1 MRAAQLVGPHR
12 LEFVDI
18 PTPIA
23 SDGEVLV
30 RLNHLSVCG
39 SDLRY
44 FSRVLPEEQYPLEVG
59 KPCHECAGIIEE
71 SNSPDFKPGQR
82 VIVLP
87 TTSAGLAE
95 YVAAPANRVIPV
107 PDSGDLANWLMCQ
120 HMGTVMYSC
129 GRIGS
134 VLGKTVV
141 VLGQGAIGLNFTTML
156 SRNGAQRIIVTD
168 LLDDR
173 LRMASYLGA
182 TDTINPT
189 RSDVTGF
196 VKDITNG
203 TLADIVIE
211 AAGRP
216 ETVNQIAKLLR
227 LEGTAILFGQ
237 PLLDDVFPIDY
248 DALMGRMGTI
258 IATIGGRTANPT
270 QHISDCVNLVSEGRL
285 DLAHLLTHRLPF
297 DQVQQAF
304 DLYAEKP
311 EGFLKVAI
319 DI

>member
-12 LEFVDI
+12 LEFIDI
-18 PTPIA
+18 PKPAA
-23 SDGEVLV
+23 SEGEVLV

-95 YVAAPANRVIPV
+95 YVAAPANRIIPV

-196 VKDITNG
+196 VKELTNG

-248 DALMGRMGTI
+248 DALMGRMGTMI
-258 IATIGGRTANPT
+258 STIGGRTANPT

-285 DLAHLLTHRLPF
+285 DLSHLLTHRLPF

-311 EGFLKVAI
+311 EGFLKVVI

>member
-18 PTPIA
+18 PTPAA

-129 GRIGS
+129 GRIGN

-258 IATIGGRTANPT
+258 ISTIGGRTANPT

-285 DLAHLLTHRLPF
+285 DLSHLLTHRLPF

-311 EGFLKVAI
+311 EGFLKVVI

>member
-95 YVAAPANRVIPV
+95 YVAAPANRIIPV

-141 VLGQGAIGLNFTTML
+141 VIGQGAIGLNFTTML

-189 RSDVTGF
+189 RTDVTEF
-196 VKDITNG
+196 VKEITNG

-258 IATIGGRTANPT
+258 IATIGGRTTNPT

-285 DLAHLLTHRLPF
+285 DLSHLLTHRLPF

-311 EGFLKVAI
+311 EGFLKVVI

>member
-12 LEFVDI
+12 LEFVEI
-18 PTPIA
+18 PAPVPL
-23 SDGEVLV
+23 DGEALV
-30 RLNHLSVCG
+30 RLSHLSVCG

-44 FSRVLPEEQYPLEVG
+44 FSRVLPEEQYPLEAG
-59 KPCHECAGIIEE
+59 KPCHECAGIIEQ
-71 SNSPDFKPGQR
+71 SNSPDLKPGQR

-87 TTSAGLAE
+87 KTSAGLAE
-95 YVAAPANRVIPV
+95 YVAAPANRIIPV

-156 SRNGAQRIIVTD
+156 SRNGAQQIIVTD

-182 TDTINPT
+182 THTINPA
-189 RSDVTGF
+189 RSDLAGF
-196 VKDITNG
+196 VREITDG

-216 ETVNQIAKLLR
+216 ETVNQIAEVLR

-248 DALMGRMGTI
+248 DALMGRMATI
-258 IATIGGRTANPT
+258 ISTIGGRTTNPT
-270 QHISDCVNLVSEGRL
+270 LHISNCVDLVSEGRL
-285 DLAHLLTHRLPF
+285 DLSHLLTHRLPF
-297 DQVQQAF
+297 DEVQEAF

-311 EGFLKVAI
+311 DGFLKVVI